1 MNVDRAAT
9 AVDGAKAGLCILSG
23 FRLGYVKCADVKIK
37 DQDDSIINDGLS
49 CILIE
54 RIV

>member
-23 FRLGYVKCADVKIK
+23 LNLGSVKCVEVKIK
-37 DQDDSIINDGLS
+37 DQDDLIVNDGLT
-49 CILIE
+49 CILIQ
-54 RIV
+54 RVV